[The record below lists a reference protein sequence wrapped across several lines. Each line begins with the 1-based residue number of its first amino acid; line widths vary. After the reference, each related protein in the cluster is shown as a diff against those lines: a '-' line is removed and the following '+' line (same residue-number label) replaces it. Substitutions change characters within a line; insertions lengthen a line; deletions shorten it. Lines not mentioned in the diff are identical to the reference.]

1 MIKEDIVREIAK
13 DTGLSGYTASLV
25 VESLLKNI
33 TFALSKGDKVQF
45 SGFGTFESKK
55 RAARTGRNPH
65 IGQAVPI
72 PERFMPV
79 FTPGTKLKNAVTE
92 SKVLKGR
99 V

>member
-13 DTGLSGYTASLV
+13 DTGIGSYTASLV
-25 VESLLKNI
+25 VESFLKNI

-65 IGQAVPI
+65 IGQAVHI

-99 V
+99 I

>member
-1 MIKEDIVREIAK
+1 MVREDMIREIAK

-25 VESLLKNI
+25 IESFLKNI

-45 SGFGTFESKK
+45 AGFGTFESKK
-55 RAARTGRNPH
+55 RAARTGRNPL
-65 IGQAVPI
+65 IGQAVHI

-92 SKVLKGR
+92 SKVLKSR
-99 V
+99 I